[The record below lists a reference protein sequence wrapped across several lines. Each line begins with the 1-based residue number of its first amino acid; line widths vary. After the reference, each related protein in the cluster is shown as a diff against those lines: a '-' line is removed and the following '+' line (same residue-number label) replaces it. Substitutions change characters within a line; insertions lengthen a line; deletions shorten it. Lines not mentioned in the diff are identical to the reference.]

1 MIKQAPYPGEAVQE
15 ALVRGFRAYNEAFDY
30 GTRVAEL
37 AASSISIVTVE
48 RQDFAHAVELTR
60 SHYLDIDSALT
71 LAAVEREYGP
81 RVQVATGMGNF
92 DSLKASGTFNFDLF
106 RARDVLPND
115 S

>member
-1 MIKQAPYPGEAVQE
+1 MIKEAPHTEEAVQK
-15 ALVRGFRAYNEAFDY
+15 ALVRGFRANNEAFDY

-48 RQDFAHAVELTR
+48 REDFGHAVELTR
-60 SHYLDIDSALT
+60 SRYVDIDSALT
-71 LAAVEREYGP
+71 LAATEREYGP
-81 RVQVATGMGNF
+81 CAQVATGVANF
-92 DSLKASGTFNFDLF
+92 DSLKASGTLNFDLF